1 MNEGTNEL
9 DATTNI
15 IDVSDSQNTLDNP
28 SINTDYS
35 PNNNLTQQQ
44 YELTISY
51 DMSSNS
57 EEAEKNTSHTYI
69 KMSQETLNF
78 IKDKFNLNI
87 EDKIFVSIYEDTKN
101 DSGSA
106 TADYIYEYYLE
117 NGTILNLS
125 SIEEDVYADVYV
137 PITDLEIAKFD
148 LLKEYSELGY
158 DIYNKNSRFY
168 TDFCTPV
175 SLGGNDITLEDR
187 KKDKPKIIF

>member
-1 MNEGTNEL
+1 MNQQSC
-9 DATTNI
+9 NI

-78 IKDKFNLNI
+78 IKDKFNLILKIKYLFLFMKILKMIQVQLQLIIYMNI
-87 EDKIFVSIYEDTKN
+87 I
-101 DSGSA
+101 
-106 TADYIYEYYLE
+106 
-117 NGTILNLS
+117 
-125 SIEEDVYADVYV
+125 
-137 PITDLEIAKFD
+137 
-148 LLKEYSELGY
+148 
-158 DIYNKNSRFY
+158 
-168 TDFCTPV
+168 
-175 SLGGNDITLEDR
+175 
-187 KKDKPKIIF
+187 